1 MLVTQRLA
9 AYIVSAI
16 QHIPWMLTAGAL
28 ARRRTLQTSSALP
41 LRTTSAR
48 VFLLAR
54 PHNSRCEIS
63 RLPILDHCCQQ
74 WN

>member
-48 VFLLAR
+48 VFPSQATQFAMRDLSA
-54 PHNSRCEIS
+54 PNS
-63 RLPILDHCCQQ
+63 
-74 WN
+74 